1 MEELSKDE
9 LRKINKIVKKS
20 RKKKKIRRKWRFSE
34 KVILFILI
42 FSIGVFLSAIAFSF
56 SREDSSIWAYLLP
69 SIGALASSAFAVF
82 VWKEKNENLPK
93 IIANPNYDEEQ
104 MKEQI
109 QYEVEE
115 EYRNLGR

>member
-1 MEELSKDE
+1 MEDLSKDE
-9 LRKINKIVKKS
+9 LRKINKIVRKS
-20 RKKKKIRRKWRFSE
+20 RRKKVRRKWRFSE
-34 KVILFILI
+34 KVILFILV
-42 FSIGVFLSAIAFSF
+42 FSISVFLSAIAFAF

-93 IIANPNYDEEQ
+93 IMANPNYDEEQ
-104 MKEQI
+104 MKEQL